1 MGLTLETITQK
12 TITVDSNGCAIVD
25 DILKKLL
32 PKVWGAIKLNY
43 YDYSY
48 KTYHLKATIIQRW
61 WRKASGFY
69 NGFELVKIE
78 SYLFDFPLLWKNQIA
93 KKCEP
98 NFYNYCVRELHIING
113 WVCPNTPR
121 RFNKRS
127 FEPAMTDEGIYKIIE
142 DDVHYSNQFLF
153 DNLLYR
159 NPYKK
164 ICCCTDTKASDYI
177 EAFQN
182 DRRYL
187 QTIFYLLSRDKINVK
202 TRIKLSRFL
211 QSRLS

>member
-12 TITVDSNGCAIVD
+12 TVTVDSNGCAIVN

-61 WRKASGFY
+61 WRKASSFY
-69 NGFELVKIE
+69 KDFELVKIE
-78 SYLFDFPLLWKNQIA
+78 SYLFDFPRVWKNQIT

-98 NFYNYCVRELHIING
+98 NFYNYFVKELHIING

-121 RFNKRS
+121 
-127 FEPAMTDEGIYKIIE
+127 
-142 DDVHYSNQFLF
+142 
-153 DNLLYR
+153 
-159 NPYKK
+159 
-164 ICCCTDTKASDYI
+164 
-177 EAFQN
+177 
-182 DRRYL
+182 
-187 QTIFYLLSRDKINVK
+187 
-202 TRIKLSRFL
+202 
-211 QSRLS
+211 

>member
-1 MGLTLETITQK
+1 MITQK
-12 TITVDSNGCAIVD
+12 TIKIDSKGCAIVN
-25 DILKKLL
+25 DILKNSL
-32 PKVWGAIKLNY
+32 PKVWNAIQLNY

-48 KTYHLKATIIQRW
+48 KSYHLKATIIQRW

-78 SYLFDFPLLWKNQIA
+78 SSLFDLPQIWKNEITR
-93 KKCEP
+93 KCEP
-98 NFYNYCVRELHIING
+98 KFYNYFVRELHIING

-121 RFNKRS
+121 RFNKRC
-127 FEPAMTDEGIYKIIE
+127 FEPALTNERIYEIVT
-142 DDVHYSNQFLF
+142 DDVHGNSNFELA
-153 DNLLYR
+153 NLLYK
-159 NPYKK
+159 NTDKK
-164 ICCCTDTKASDYI
+164 ICCCTDAKASDYI

-182 DRRYL
+182 DRKYL
-187 QTIFYLLSRDKINVK
+187 QTIFYVLSRDTINVK